1 MNAATRNR
9 QHTGKTY
16 KAGFIPAW
24 SPIMSLSYNCDQEGS
39 PGSGSGM
46 QT

>member
-9 QHTGKTY
+9 QHTSKTF
-16 KAGFIPAW
+16 KAGFILAW

-39 PGSGSGM
+39 PWSESGM